1 MVTLLDPVERGGR
14 PRVTSVAGRDA
25 PSPPLVP
32 GLSRPPPTG
41 VDRGV
46 PIDADRELLAG
57 LRRRD
62 PAAFDAAYE
71 RYGRRVMRFL
81 TQLARRRDVAEDL
94 FQETWLKLAATAER
108 LDPDGDLLAWLLTV
122 ARNGYLSRRRRDA
135 RLALGEDEDATAG
148 DAATPAPDA
157 AAEAGELLAA
167 LSRSLGELSAADRE
181 VLLLVGVEGLS
192 CDRAAAVLGVG
203 AAALRQR
210 LHRARAR
217 LLAGL
222 EPPGRPAAREPE
234 R

>member
-1 MVTLLDPVERGGR
+1 
-14 PRVTSVAGRDA
+14 
-25 PSPPLVP
+25 VP
-32 GLSRPPPTG
+32 T
-41 VDRGV
+41 
-46 PIDADRELLAG
+46 DADRDLLAG
-57 LRRRD
+57 LRGRD
-62 PAAFDAAYE
+62 PAAFDGAYE

-122 ARNGYLSRRRRDA
+122 ARNAYVSRRRRDA
-135 RLALGEDEDATAG
+135 RLALGEDDGTTADA
-148 DAATPAPDA
+148 AATPAPDA
-157 AAEAGELLAA
+157 AAEASELVAA

-222 EPPGRPAAREPE
+222 ELPGQPAAPEPE

>member
-1 MVTLLDPVERGGR
+1 
-14 PRVTSVAGRDA
+14 
-25 PSPPLVP
+25 VP
-32 GLSRPPPTG
+32 T
-41 VDRGV
+41 
-46 PIDADRELLAG
+46 DADRGLLAG
-57 LRRRD
+57 LRGRD

-108 LDPDGDLLAWLLTV
+108 PDPHGDLLAWLLTV
-122 ARNGYLSRRRRDA
+122 ARNAYVSRRRRDA
-135 RLALGEDEDATAG
+135 RLALGEDEAAAAG
-148 DAATPAPDA
+148 AAATPAPDA
-157 AAEAGELLAA
+157 AAEAGELVAA
-167 LSRSLGELSAADRE
+167 LSRSLGELSTADRE
-181 VLLLVGVEGLS
+181 LLLLMGVEGLS

-210 LHRARAR
+210 LHRAGAR

-222 EPPGRPAAREPE
+222 EPPGRPAMREPE